1 MFLSFPGDFILRVF
15 STKPIVLESVNP
27 IPQYSLTGEW
37 RRVGDMDSTG
47 GALKVLHSDGV
58 LRDNPKWCQ
67 NPQYHV
73 EIVDPFGK
81 EEVYLKVVL
90 KRTDH
95 RAGASHKSGAGGH
108 RASSVHDHG
117 GIHDQK
123 KLDAHIGLVICKAD
137 QLDESGGG
145 GAGGAAGAKH
155 KKKPPKQNVMGEVS
169 MVLMLFRFLKRN
181 IMVY

>member
-1 MFLSFPGDFILRVF
+1 MSLYIIQTNFLHSGDFILRVY

-27 IPQYSLTGEW
+27 IPQYVLSGEW

-47 GALKVLHSDGV
+47 GALKLTHSDGS

-73 EIVDPFGK
+73 EVADPFGK
-81 EEVYLKVVL
+81 DDVYLKIVV

-95 RAGASHKSGAGGH
+95 RATAHKSGH
-108 RASSVHDHG
+108 RSTNAHD
-117 GIHDQK
+117 HDQK
-123 KLDAHIGLVICKAD
+123 KLDAAVGIVICKAD
-137 QLDESGGG
+137 QLEDNGP
-145 GAGGAAGAKH
+145 KY

-169 MVLMLFRFLKRN
+169 YYCSTAIVVAVLIVYLFL
-181 IMVY
+181 YL